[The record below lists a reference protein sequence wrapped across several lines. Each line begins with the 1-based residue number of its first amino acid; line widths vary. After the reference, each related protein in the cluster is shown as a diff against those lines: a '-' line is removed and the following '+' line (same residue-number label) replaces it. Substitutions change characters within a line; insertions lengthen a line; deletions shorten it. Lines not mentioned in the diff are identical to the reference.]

1 LREPSLQ
8 TIDSVAQLAPLMK
21 RALPFLV
28 IIAVLVVAV
37 VGAWMLVRS
46 PKSGNSNSTT
56 SNSSEPDGAQPPHVR
71 GKSDAPNTLEEF
83 GDFQCP
89 SCGIFYS
96 EVKKIE
102 DEYGDRL
109 RVIFREFPLVPT
121 HQHALEAAQAAE
133 AAGLQGRFW
142 EMHDKLYENQKAW
155 SDVKDVMP
163 MFIDYARQ
171 IGLDTDRFSRD
182 FGGEA
187 VAQRIFQDGKR
198 GHALGVTGTPSFFV
212 NGKEYK
218 ADQSFSPDGLRDFV
232 KKSIAGAASK

>member
-1 LREPSLQ
+1 
-8 TIDSVAQLAPLMK
+8 MK
-21 RALPFLV
+21 RVLPFLI
-28 IIAVLVVAV
+28 IIAVLAV
-37 VGAWMLVRS
+37 GLAGVWILVRS
-46 PKSGNSNSTT
+46 PKLKDSNVLT
-56 SNSSEPDGAQPPHVR
+56 SSSEPDGAQPPHVR
-71 GKSDAPNTLEEF
+71 GNPNAPFTLEEF

-89 SCGIFYS
+89 SCGIFYA

-102 DEYGDRL
+102 DGYRDRL

-171 IGLDTDRFSRD
+171 IGVDIDRFSRD

-218 ADQSFSPDGLRDFV
+218 ADQSFSPEGLRDFI
-232 KKSIAGAASK
+232 KKTMAGAASQ